1 MASQKK
7 LLLVVMDGVG
17 SRADSFGN
25 AVKMAYTPNLNFL
38 KENCFYTELKAHGT
52 AVGLPSEDDMG
63 NSEVG
68 HNAMGAG
75 RVFAQG
81 ASLVKEAVLQGAL
94 FSEKIWTELMGELKS
109 SQKTLHLLGLLSD
122 GNVHSHEDHLH
133 RLIKEAAKSGVKR
146 IRVHALLDGRD
157 VSAQSAEIYLERV
170 EKIFLE
176 VRETCDAQ
184 VASAGGRM
192 KVTMDRYNANWEM
205 VRLGWE
211 THVGAKGP
219 VFNSPL
225 EGLDFYRKE
234 NPQIVDQDI
243 PPYVIRDQKTNRPE
257 PIRDEDSLILFNFR
271 GDRSIA
277 ISRAFEEEN
286 FSEFKRE
293 PNPRVQ
299 FFGMTQYDG
308 DLKIPKKFLVT
319 PPLIDNTLGE
329 YLCHLGLKQFAC
341 SETQKY
347 GHVTYFWNGNRSGY
361 FDQSLEVYKEI
372 PSDLLSFDEKPWMKA
387 YEICEETIKAMKAM
401 SFDFGRINFPN
412 GDMVGHTG
420 DLAASVSAVA
430 TVDLMIGKLIKAA
443 TASGYSLIVTADH
456 GNCEEMFDLKA
467 GENFSPKALKP
478 KTSHTKSPVPFSVF
492 DPNFDT
498 KKFKNLAKDP
508 TLAHIA
514 NTVLCLLGE
523 KPRECYFESILQVK

>member
-17 SRADSFGN
+17 SRVDSFGN

-38 KENCFYTELKAHGT
+38 KENCFYTELKAHGS
-52 AVGLPSEDDMG
+52 AVGLPSDEDMG

-94 FSEKIWTELMGELKS
+94 FSEKVWRKLIVELKS
-109 SQKTLHLLGLLSD
+109 SQKTLHFLGLLSD

-133 RLIKEAAKSGVKR
+133 RLIREAVRSGVER

-157 VSAQSAEIYLERV
+157 VSAQSAEIYLKR
-170 EKIFLE
+170 LE
-176 VRETCDAQ
+176 DVFKEVSESCDIQ
-184 VASAGGRM
+184 VGSVGGRM

-205 VRLGWE
+205 VKLGWE
-211 THVGAKGP
+211 THVGAQGP
-219 VFNSPL
+219 VFSSPL
-225 EGLDFYRKE
+225 EGLNFFRKE
-234 NPQIVDQDI
+234 NHGIIDQDI

-257 PIRDEDSLILFNFR
+257 PMQDGDSLILFNFR
-271 GDRSIA
+271 GDRSIE

-286 FSEFKRE
+286 FTEFKRE
-293 PNPRVQ
+293 PNLRIN
-299 FFGMTQYDG
+299 FFGMTQYEG
-308 DLKIPKKFLVT
+308 DLKIPKNFLVA
-319 PPLIDNTLGE
+319 PPLIEDTLGE
-329 YLCHLGLKQFAC
+329 YLCHLGLRQFAC

-372 PSDLLSFDEKPWMKA
+372 PSDLVSFEEKPWMKA
-387 YEICEETIKAMKAM
+387 YEICEETIRAMRQG
-401 SFDFGRINFPN
+401 SFEFGRINFPN

-443 TASGYSLIVTADH
+443 KAYGYSLLVTADH
-456 GNCEEMFDLKA
+456 GNCEEMFDLTL
-467 GENFSPKALKP
+467 GEKFSHKALKP
-478 KTSHTKSPVPFSVF
+478 KTSHTTSPVPFSVF
-492 DPNFDT
+492 DPSFDT
-498 KKFKNLAKDP
+498 KKFKNLAKKP